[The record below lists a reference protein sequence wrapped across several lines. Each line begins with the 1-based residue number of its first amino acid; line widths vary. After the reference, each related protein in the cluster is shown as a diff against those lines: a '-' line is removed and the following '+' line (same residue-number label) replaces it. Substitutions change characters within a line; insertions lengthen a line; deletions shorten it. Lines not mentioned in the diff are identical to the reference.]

1 MKSKE
6 LYWSAKFP
14 TSGFQT
20 SKNAPA
26 MKHTD
31 LLFVNSLSLSLSVC
45 RQQNITFFGRRAN
58 RYPFSSRDSEIC
70 SRHSGAPTSVAPPQK
85 VWAIMKVENWTYLA
99 EYGSELE
106 SDHNA
111 YLLCSLIEE
120 SYMDGGRAA
129 LSRKTPTDPIR
140 STSINAFFL
149 MLSYPSKVRRSLLP
163 NLATTST
170 LELCTIDPVDVNLL
184 LIDGFFLFSS

>member
-1 MKSKE
+1 
-6 LYWSAKFP
+6 
-14 TSGFQT
+14 
-20 SKNAPA
+20 
-26 MKHTD
+26 
-31 LLFVNSLSLSLSVC
+31 
-45 RQQNITFFGRRAN
+45 
-58 RYPFSSRDSEIC
+58 
-70 SRHSGAPTSVAPPQK
+70 
-85 VWAIMKVENWTYLA
+85 
-99 EYGSELE
+99 LE

>member
-70 SRHSGAPTSVAPPQK
+70 SRHSGAPTSVAPPPK
-85 VWAIMKVENWTYLA
+85 
-99 EYGSELE
+99 
-106 SDHNA
+106 
-111 YLLCSLIEE
+111 SL
-120 SYMDGGRAA
+120 SYNE
-129 LSRKTPTDPIR
+129 SRKLNIPGGVWIG
-140 STSINAFFL
+140 IG
-149 MLSYPSKVRRSLLP
+149 
-163 NLATTST
+163 
-170 LELCTIDPVDVNLL
+170 I
-184 LIDGFFLFSS
+184 